1 MLGSTQWSRFLMGA
15 GLAMA
20 CGLTVAAAGVEDSA
34 TDADGEAAFRRLVAT
49 ASMRFPD
56 DPTMRALILREADP
70 SWSDSFSELAAL
82 ELTEGA
88 LPLIGLFDPGLTP
101 DEVVYDEV
109 GGRVWTQS
117 FWECRS
123 ALVGRDAMLR
133 PVAEVPNRLIRRR
146 GDGHVLR
153 DGGLLRPEEI
163 GGDDAGL
170 PPSWRLSARRER
182 EGEPVRAGLI
192 GDGRVAVIP
201 AARDW
206 RTRYATIERVELGES
221 NGLSFVQWSPDG
233 RRLLVVERMGR
244 SNVWIIDVAESR
256 VVFQESMVS
265 VVEDAAF
272 VSEGSRVVVLAEDR
286 TVVVDPSTGDSRL
299 LAESDPPEW
308 AESVAPATCAAIDE
322 TPSFPTVPTVSPDGR
337 WRVEAMDE
345 NQRLRVVDMT
355 TGQEAG
361 STILPEMSPLEDDQ
375 LDAHWVDQ
383 NRLCIVRHWGTTSP
397 CDDWVMLWDVPDP
410 EAAWVQMGI
419 ETMGWVDEASQG
431 DLAFIGTMYPDE
443 CRLWS
448 WKSPS
453 ESARVWLAGSGG
465 TSARWSPQGDRFVV
479 YSRYGDDV
487 EIRDATWPL
496 RRQRLWDNIP
506 AVLTPMQRMQYLG
519 ESPEEARRTWEA
531 QVQRD
536 R

>member
-1 MLGSTQWSRFLMGA
+1 MLGSSSKLPRLA
-15 GLAMA
+15 GVVLAMGF
-20 CGLTVAAAGVEDSA
+20 GLSVATAAVEEPAVDS
-34 TDADGEAAFRRLVAT
+34 DGAEAFRRLVAT

-56 DPTMRALILREADP
+56 DPTMRALVLREADP

-82 ELTEGA
+82 ELSEGA

-101 DEVVYDEV
+101 DGVIYDEV
-109 GGRVWTQS
+109 EGRVWSQ
-117 FWECRS
+117 FFRGYRS
-123 ALVGRDAMLR
+123 ALVGRDAVLR
-133 PVAEVPNRLIRRR
+133 PMSKAPNRLVQQ
-146 GDGHVLR
+146 GKDLDTLR
-153 DGGLLRPEEI
+153 DGGLRRPEEI
-163 GGDDAGL
+163 GGHDADL
-170 PPSWRLSARRER
+170 PPSWRVSALRER
-182 EGEPVRAGLI
+182 DGEPVRAGLI

-201 AARDW
+201 ANRDW

-272 VSEGSRVVVLAEDR
+272 VSEGSRVVVLTEDR

-345 NQRLRVVDMT
+345 NQRLRVVDTT

-375 LDAHWVDQ
+375 LDAHWFDQ
-383 NRLCIVRHWGTTSP
+383 NRLCIIRHWGTTSP

-419 ETMGWVDEASQG
+419 ENFGWIHEASQG
-431 DLAFIGTMYPDE
+431 DLAFIGTLYPDE

-465 TSARWSPQGDRFVV
+465 TSAMWSPQGDRFVV

-519 ESPEEARRTWEA
+519 ESPEVARRTWKA
-531 QVQRD
+531 QMQRN